1 MRYIANILTEKKFSD
16 YELYNVVSDKASLID
31 GIPTMVI
38 GWEYTKKMFPEA
50 NIVDW
55 IVEDGVYWTFGN
67 REKRSVYEERMAKF
81 KEIAIDS
88 FIKSINYRFIS
99 VITSKKEEIADFI
112 GKVETEG
119 GATAYYANGFVY
131 VYIPSSC
138 VVYGLSLREMDYVG
152 KNPKM
157 FLSLLAK
164 EENVSMVSAGESLS
178 NEVRYSFRNRDYI
191 IPYILS

>member
-112 GKVETEG
+112 GKVEAEG
-119 GATAYYANGFVY
+119 GTTAYYTNGFVY

-164 EENVSMVSAGESLS
+164 EENVSMVSAGENLP

>member
-81 KEIAIDS
+81 KELAIDS

-119 GATAYYANGFVY
+119 GATAYYTNGFVY

-157 FLSLLAK
+157 FLSLLTK

>member
-67 REKRSVYEERMAKF
+67 REKRSVYEERVAKF
-81 KEIAIDS
+81 KELATDS

-119 GATAYYANGFVY
+119 GTTAYYTNGFVY

-164 EENVSMVSAGESLS
+164 EENVSMVSAGENLS

>member
-16 YELYNVVSDKASLID
+16 YELYNVVNDKASLID

-55 IVEDGVYWTFGN
+55 IIEDGIYWTFGN

-81 KEIAIDS
+81 KELAIDS

-119 GATAYYANGFVY
+119 GTTAYYTNGFVY

-164 EENVSMVSAGESLS
+164 EENVSMVSAGENLS